1 MLGGA
6 WGEVEEVEGE
16 RALEE
21 EERDEELR
29 VESPILA
36 GEGGEE
42 GVEPKLDDRVVTERV
57 VPEDQ
62 GQAVDDADHDDR

>member
-16 RALEE
+16 GALEE
-21 EERDEELR
+21 EERQEEQR
-29 VESPILA
+29 VEPPILA
-36 GEGGEE
+36 LEGREE

-57 VPEDQ
+57 VPEDE
-62 GQAVDDADHDDR
+62 GQAVDDAGHDDR